1 MLMSTAAA
9 VNITFT
15 FPTKQAQLIHPF
27 AHRVNTDEEMFLQR
41 RREEIPEAIMCG
53 LFRRET

>member
-27 AHRVNTDEEMFLQR
+27 ACRVNTNEEMLLQR
-41 RREEIPEAIMCG
+41 RRQEVLEVVMCDI
-53 LFRRET
+53 FRRET